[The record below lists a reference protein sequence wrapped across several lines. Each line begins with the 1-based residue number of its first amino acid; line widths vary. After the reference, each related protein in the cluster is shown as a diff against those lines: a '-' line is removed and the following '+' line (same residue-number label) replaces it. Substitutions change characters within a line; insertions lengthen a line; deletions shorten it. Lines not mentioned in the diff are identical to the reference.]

1 MKITNKQKEI
11 LAAIKDLSLAKR
23 IPPTLNEI
31 KEYLG
36 YKNTSSVQR
45 HTDSLKKKGAL
56 LSDEH
61 KSRSLRIRESLQKMV
76 SIPLVGNVACG
87 KPILAVQDIEA
98 YIPYERSKIRGN
110 YQDYFFLRAAG
121 TSMNRAGIN
130 SGDFV
135 LIKRQNYAD
144 FGQRVVALIGDE
156 ATIKIFKKKDNVYV
170 LEPKSTDPT
179 YKPIYIKEEAMIQ
192 GIVEDVIKN
201 K

>member
-1 MKITNKQKEI
+1 MKITNKQREI
-11 LAAIKDLSLAKR
+11 LTAIKDLSLAKR

-56 LSDEH
+56 ISDEH
-61 KSRSLRIRESLQKMV
+61 KSRSLRIRENLQKMIN
-76 SIPLVGNVACG
+76 IPLVGNVACG
-87 KPILAVQDIEA
+87 NPTLAIEDIEA
-98 YIPYERSKIRGN
+98 YIPYEKSKIRGN
-110 YQDYFFLRAAG
+110 YKDYFFLRAAG

-135 LIKRQNYAD
+135 LIKRQNSAD

-156 ATIKIFKKKDNVYV
+156 ATIKIFNKKGDVYV
-170 LEPKSTDPT
+170 LEPKSTDLT
-179 YKPIYIKEEAMIQ
+179 HRPIYIREEAMIQ
-192 GIVEDVIKN
+192 GIVKDVIKN